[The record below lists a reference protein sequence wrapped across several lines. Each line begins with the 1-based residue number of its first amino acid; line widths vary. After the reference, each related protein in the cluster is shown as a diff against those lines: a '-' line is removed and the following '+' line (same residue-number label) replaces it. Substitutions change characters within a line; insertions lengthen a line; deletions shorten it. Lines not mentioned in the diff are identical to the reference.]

1 VTRAFEL
8 PYDEARAHHALALT
22 ALQRGSADDR
32 DRATRALGRAR
43 ELFQLISADRDL
55 EAVASALARLT

>member
-1 VTRAFEL
+1 
-8 PYDEARAHHALALT
+8 LT